1 MSESMRARRERLKK
15 KSTQAAVLNMFG
27 GDGQLLQEQ
36 SASSASATA
45 AVGEEEEMIGIQEDD
60 VVQSATT
67 TNLFSDNASSANQD
81 AAAAS
86 SDESSDNE
94 ESENEFKNK
103 MSAAESSEDYKVFVE
118 IGRVALIQQKR
129 YKNKLAVIVNVVDQR
144 RAICDI
150 FHPHGKD
157 VRLIARASIAF
168 KTIRLTKLMVEGI
181 HWNSHSKFV
190 TDKYA
195 ESKIQQKFQATKYYQ
210 AWQNKMKRD
219 NMNDYERFK
228 CEFIKRKRNAIIRK
242 KMTELNKAK

>member
-1 MSESMRARRERLKK
+1 MSESMRARRDRLKK

-27 GDGQLLQEQ
+27 GDGQLLQED
-36 SASSASATA
+36 SATSA
-45 AVGEEEEMIGIQEDD
+45 TEPTAVIEEEEMIGIQEED
-60 VVQSATT
+60 VVQSTST
-67 TNLFSDNASSANQD
+67 SNLFSSTESANQD
-81 AAAAS
+81 AAADNSDDS
-86 SDESSDNE
+86 SDDE

>member
-1 MSESMRARRERLKK
+1 MSESMRARRDRLKK

-27 GDGQLLQEQ
+27 GDDQLLQED
-36 SASSASATA
+36 SATSA
-45 AVGEEEEMIGIQEDD
+45 TEPTAVIEEEEMIGIQEED
-60 VVQSATT
+60 VVQSTSTA
-67 TNLFSDNASSANQD
+67 NLFSSTESANQD
-81 AAAAS
+81 AAADN
-86 SDESSDNE
+86 SDDTSDDE

>member
-1 MSESMRARRERLKK
+1 MSESMRARRDRLKK

-27 GDGQLLQEQ
+27 GDGQLLQED
-36 SASSASATA
+36 SATSATATA
-45 AVGEEEEMIGIQEDD
+45 AVVEKEEMIGIQEED
-60 VVQSATT
+60 VVQSTSTA
-67 TNLFSDNASSANQD
+67 NLFSSTESANQD
-81 AAAAS
+81 AAADNSDDS
-86 SDESSDNE
+86 SDDE

>member
-1 MSESMRARRERLKK
+1 MSESMRARRDRLKK

-27 GDGQLLQEQ
+27 GDGQLLQED
-36 SASSASATA
+36 SATSATATA
-45 AVGEEEEMIGIQEDD
+45 AVVEEEEMIGIQEED
-60 VVQSATT
+60 VVQSTSTA
-67 TNLFSDNASSANQD
+67 NLFSSTESANQD
-81 AAAAS
+81 AAADNSDDS
-86 SDESSDNE
+86 SDDE